1 VWLESETGKCLGGF
15 VVGEFEDLISA
26 LRTAEV
32 FGEDM
37 AKMKRRRRPSTP
49 YDTLELSRERVT
61 STQA

>member
-1 VWLESETGKCLGGF
+1 
-15 VVGEFEDLISA
+15 VGEFEDLISA